1 MKGRRMMSTTHAST
15 ARRGGTS
22 SQWGPLLRS
31 WRTSRGKSQLALAVE
46 AGISTRHLSFLETG
60 RSAPSRDMVLT
71 LAEHLEIPLRER
83 NSLLEA
89 AGYAA
94 VYRETPLEAA
104 AMSEVRAALGHL
116 LEASL
121 PNPALVVNRRYDI
134 LLANSAA
141 IEFFSFFAPEWRGK
155 NNVAELVFSQKGLK
169 PAILD
174 WPAAAG
180 YLVKRLRA
188 ELHGN
193 RGDSRDDEL
202 LALASEV
209 QIELASEPAL
219 QPSEPVSN
227 ILVPVSLCRGAVAV
241 DIFTAIT
248 TVGTPLDI
256 TLQELRIETFFPA
269 NARSREVLERVVRGR
284 VS

>member
-1 MKGRRMMSTTHAST
+1 MTTTHAST
-15 ARRGGTS
+15 ARRVGDTRHV
-22 SQWGPLLRS
+22 GPLLRA

-46 AGISTRHLSFLETG
+46 AGISTRHLSFVETG

-71 LAEHLEIPLRER
+71 LAEHLELPLRDR

-104 AMSEVRAALGHL
+104 AMTEVRAALMHL
-116 LEASL
+116 LEASA
-121 PNPALVVNRRYDI
+121 PNPSLVVNRRYDI
-134 LLANSAA
+134 LLANAAA
-141 IEFFSFFAPEWRGK
+141 IEFFSFFAPSWKGR
-155 NNVAELVFSQKGLK
+155 NNVAHLVFSADGLK
-169 PAILD
+169 PAIAD
-174 WPAAAG
+174 WPAAAA

-188 ELHGN
+188 ELSN
-193 RGDSRDDEL
+193 KSGDPQDEPL

-209 QIELASEPAL
+209 ERELALGSSSAA
-219 QPSEPVSN
+219 PSPTAN
-227 ILVPVSLCRGAVAV
+227 ILIPVTLRREQVEV
-241 DIFTAIT
+241 DVFTAIT

-269 NARSREVLERVVRGR
+269 NAPSRLMLERVVQRGSAAVR
-284 VS
+284 RK

>member
-1 MKGRRMMSTTHAST
+1 MHAST
-15 ARRGGTS
+15 ARRPGETRGA
-22 SQWGPLLRS
+22 GPLLRS

-60 RSAPSRDMVLT
+60 RASPSREMVLT
-71 LAEHLEIPLRER
+71 LAEHLELPLRDR

-104 AMSEVRAALGHL
+104 VMDDARAALTHL
-116 LEASL
+116 LDAAL
-121 PNPALVVNRRYDI
+121 PNPSLVVNRRYDV

-141 IEFFSFFAPEWRGK
+141 IELFSFFAPKWRGK
-155 NNVAELVFSQKGLK
+155 NNIARLVFSPSGLK
-169 PAILD
+169 PAIVD

-180 YLVKRLRA
+180 HLVKRLRA
-188 ELHGN
+188 ELGH
-193 RGDSRDDEL
+193 DVADTQDAQL
-202 LALASEV
+202 LALADEV
-209 QIELASEPAL
+209 HAEIRGKLTLADPSHAANILLPVSFRRGSIELDL
-219 QPSEPVSN
+219 
-227 ILVPVSLCRGAVAV
+227 
-241 DIFTAIT
+241 FTAIT

-269 NARSREVLERVVRGR
+269 NPASRRTLERVVQRA
-284 VS
+284 VSVR

>member
-1 MKGRRMMSTTHAST
+1 MTTTHAST
-15 ARRGGTS
+15 ARRARDLNPV
-22 SQWGPLLRS
+22 GPLLRS

-46 AGISTRHLSFLETG
+46 AGISTRHLSFVETG
-60 RSAPSRDMVLT
+60 RASPSRDMVLT
-71 LAEHLEIPLRER
+71 LAEHLELPLRDR

-104 AMSEVRAALGHL
+104 AMTEVRAALSHL

-121 PNPALVVNRRYDI
+121 PNPSLVVNRRYDI

-141 IEFFSFFAPEWRGK
+141 IEFFSFFAPNWRGK
-155 NNVAELVFSQKGLK
+155 NNMAELVFSAQGLR

-180 YLVKRLRA
+180 YLVKRVRA
-188 ELHGN
+188 ELAGKA
-193 RGDSRDDEL
+193 RDAQDEEL
-202 LALASEV
+202 LARVSDV
-209 QIELASEPAL
+209 QQELANEPA
-219 QPSEPVSN
+219 PAPATPASN
-227 ILVPVSLCRGAVAV
+227 LLIPVSLRRGSVALE
-241 DIFTAIT
+241 IFTVIT

-269 NARSREVLERVVRGR
+269 NAESRQVLERVVRGNG
-284 VS
+284 